1 MIFQPQISNLKSIDR
16 SLTIHDKIMSLS
28 KIKEAR
34 DLSDAEVAEQILAVK
49 RQLMELRLFQAT
61 GRVDKPHLF
70 KHAKHRL
77 AQLMTVER
85 ERQIAAEAAAKS
97 ASSTTAE
104 STDST
109 AAVS

>member
-1 MIFQPQISNLKSIDR
+1 
-16 SLTIHDKIMSLS
+16 MSLP
-28 KIKEAR
+28 KIKESR
-34 DLSDAEVAEQILAVK
+34 DLNDAEVAEQILAVK

-61 GRVDKPHLF
+61 GRMDKPHLF

-85 ERQIAAEAAAKS
+85 DRQRVAEAAALTEKLAQS
-97 ASSTTAE
+97 IETEQAA
-104 STDST
+104 ST

>member
-1 MIFQPQISNLKSIDR
+1 
-16 SLTIHDKIMSLS
+16 MSLS

-61 GRVDKPHLF
+61 GRIDKPHLF
-70 KHAKHRL
+70 KHTKHRL

-85 ERQIAAEAAAKS
+85 ERQIAAESAALAAKS
-97 ASSTTAE
+97 AP
-104 STDST
+104 STD
-109 AAVS
+109 AA

>member
-1 MIFQPQISNLKSIDR
+1 
-16 SLTIHDKIMSLS
+16 MSLS

-61 GRVDKPHLF
+61 GRIDKPHLF

-85 ERQIAAEAAAKS
+85 ERQIAAESVALAAKS
-97 ASSTTAE
+97 AP
-104 STDST
+104 STD
-109 AAVS
+109 AA

>member
-1 MIFQPQISNLKSIDR
+1 
-16 SLTIHDKIMSLS
+16 MSLP
-28 KIKEAR
+28 KIKESR
-34 DLSDAEVAEQILAVK
+34 DLNDAEVAEQILAVK

-61 GRVDKPHLF
+61 GRMDKPHLF

-85 ERQIAAEAAAKS
+85 DRQRVAEAAAVAEKLAQS
-97 ASSTTAE
+97 IETEQTA
-104 STDST
+104 ST

>member
-1 MIFQPQISNLKSIDR
+1 
-16 SLTIHDKIMSLS
+16 MSLP
-28 KIKEAR
+28 KIKESR
-34 DLSDAEVAEQILAVK
+34 DLNDAEVAEQILAVK

-61 GRVDKPHLF
+61 GRMDKPHLF

-85 ERQIAAEAAAKS
+85 ERQRVAEAAAVAEKLAQS
-97 ASSTTAE
+97 IETEQTA
-104 STDST
+104 ST

>member
-1 MIFQPQISNLKSIDR
+1 
-16 SLTIHDKIMSLS
+16 MSLP

-34 DLSDAEVAEQILAVK
+34 DLNDAEVAEQILAVK

-61 GRVDKPHLF
+61 GRMDKPHLF

-85 ERQIAAEAAAKS
+85 ERQRVAEAAAVAEKL
-97 ASSTTAE
+97 AE
-104 STDST
+104 SIETEQAAST

>member
-1 MIFQPQISNLKSIDR
+1 
-16 SLTIHDKIMSLS
+16 MSLP

-49 RQLMELRLFQAT
+49 RQLMELRLQQAT
-61 GRVDKPHLF
+61 GRLEKPHLF

-85 ERQIAAEAAAKS
+85 ERQIAAEAAEVEKS
-97 ASSTTAE
+97 APARSAPAE
-104 STDST
+104 SPSAEQAVPA